1 MVDTYAGL
9 IIPVTF
15 NARLAQIDELREDL
29 KLLIEYSS
37 HAKGAIIEKA
47 NQGGNVP
54 IDKEGVKRCKKFVQK
69 YGLRIG

>member
-1 MVDTYAGL
+1 M
-9 IIPVTF
+9 
-15 NARLAQIDELREDL
+15 

-47 NQGGNVP
+47 NQGGNAP
-54 IDKEGVKRCKKFVQK
+54 IDKEGVERCKKFVQK